1 MNPIQVTYRGLE
13 SSPALSAR
21 IDERAARL
29 QKLCARITRC
39 HVTIRAPNGHH
50 RHGDPFEVVLDV
62 TVPERELVEHAN
74 HEDAFVAV
82 DHAFETAER
91 LLRDGRHLRRSER

>member
-13 SSPALSAR
+13 SSPSIAAR

-29 QKLCARITRC
+29 QRMYARIVRC

-50 RHGDPFEVVLDV
+50 RHGDPFEVVVDL
-62 TVPERELVEHAN
+62 TVPEHQLVEHAN
-74 HEDAFVAV
+74 HEDAFIAL
-82 DHAFETAER
+82 DRAFETAER
-91 LLRDGRHLRRSER
+91 RLVEMNRKLFG